1 MKTRVNFGDKLSKQF
16 TVENGVKQKD
26 LDAYNIFAI
35 NFAVVLSRGFQTWV
49 ESIFIKYQTIWE
61 ILTNEDEIQDFRQKS
76 FLLYSSEKSYTLINA
91 ILLVILKQIFYLFC
105 LYWTQ
110 LMMILAGSTTWNCHL

>member
-1 MKTRVNFGDKLSKQF
+1 MKTRVNFGDKLSKQI

-26 LDAYNIFAI
+26 LDAHNIFAI

>member
-1 MKTRVNFGDKLSKQF
+1 MKTRVNFGDKLSKQI